1 MVAMHK
7 EGLPYRLI
15 GRNVQL
21 SKKKPKRAENSG
33 ELSSTVQRFR
43 RPVPYI
49 LPEDLPAQWS

>member
-33 ELSSTVQRFR
+33 
-43 RPVPYI
+43 
-49 LPEDLPAQWS
+49 